1 MNVRLKLLTIL
12 ISFAGGITALA
23 DEVIYPR
30 DSFTSE
36 KKFRAVVANEF
47 PKLAMGFYHWNGGL
61 IFGAL
66 ENFDRH
72 RIFFLLPFEG
82 AGVAEMTRNGGLLP
96 LPPGEPVTVK
106 VAGTMLTQEG
116 GEDDPE
122 SALNFRLGY
131 WVDLEATESFS
142 ILVKT
147 TWPDAGMFSA
157 DYDPD
162 AKWKTSFRWEQAG
175 QDRKKPA
182 DAYEITRKS
191 LLKRVTT
198 VLEKQEECLIRFESG
213 EEIVAKKFAN
223 IDDGESFPFVVSV
236 TDKIQL
242 KGANGWGDRELRE
255 LKRDLELE
263 LAAGVV
269 SQTRMQVILE
279 IQPGTEDRVFREVLK
294 ALAAELISNVEI
306 RHAVGEKKTGELEAE

>member
-47 PKLAMGFYHWNGGL
+47 PKLEMGFYHWNGGL

-116 GEDDPE
+116 DKDDPE
-122 SALNFRLGY
+122 SAVVHRLGY
-131 WVDLEATESFS
+131 WLDLEATETLS
-142 ILVKT
+142 ILIKT
-147 TWPDAGMFSA
+147 TWPSVGSFEAT
-157 DYDPD
+157 YDPD
-162 AKWKTSFRWEQAG
+162 AKWKTTFHWAEAEQH
-175 QDRKKPA
+175 RRKPA
-182 DAYEITRKS
+182 DAYEITRRS
-191 LLKRVTT
+191 LSKRVAK
-198 VLEKQEECLIRFESG
+198 VLGKKDLCVIRFEDG
-213 EEIVAKKFAN
+213 GDLLAKKFLGGRIQAASA
-223 IDDGESFPFVVSV
+223 IGSVGKKMSFGVWKS
-236 TDKIQL
+236 
-242 KGANGWGDRELRE
+242 RHLRG
-255 LKRDLELE
+255 LRLSL
-263 LAAGVV
+263 
-269 SQTRMQVILE
+269 S
-279 IQPGTEDRVFREVLK
+279 
-294 ALAAELISNVEI
+294 
-306 RHAVGEKKTGELEAE
+306 